1 MRILVAEDDQRLAK
15 MLRLHLERAGYQV
28 DVAQDGV
35 EALLQCQTYRYDLLV
50 LDWMMPRKSG
60 VEVAATLRKEQFEGG
75 ILMLTARDTEIDL
88 VHGLDSGADDYLVKP
103 FQSNELLAR
112 LRALSRRQQ
121 KAFVSTV
128 SFNGLLLDLSSQ
140 TISYER
146 HPIDLTRREFE
157 FLSLLL
163 RRPEQVMSRELIIEV
178 VWGIGAD
185 ITDNALDALVRLVR
199 KKLDAVGAPNLI
211 RTVRGFGYRLGDPHA

>member
-1 MRILVAEDDQRLAK
+1 MRVLIAEDDQRLAK

-28 DVAQDGV
+28 DVAHDGV
-35 EALLQCQTYRYDLLV
+35 DALNQCQTFRYDLLV
-50 LDWMMPRKSG
+50 LDWMMPHKSG
-60 VEVAATLRKEQFEGG
+60 VEVAAELRKNRFEGG

-112 LRALSRRQQ
+112 LRALSRRQK
-121 KAFVSTV
+121 KAFVDTI
-128 SFNGLLLDLSSQ
+128 SFQGFELDVSSQ
-140 TISYER
+140 MISYNH
-146 HPIDLTRREFE
+146 HPLELTRREFE

-163 RRPEQVMSRELIIEV
+163 RRPEQVMGRELIIEV

-199 KKLDAVGAPNLI
+199 KKLEAVGAPPLI
-211 RTVRGFGYRLGDPHA
+211 KTVRGFGYRLGDHHA

>member
-1 MRILVAEDDQRLAK
+1 MRILIAEDDKRLAK

-28 DVAQDGV
+28 DVAHDGL
-35 EALLQCQTYRYDLLV
+35 EAIEQCQTFRYDLLV
-50 LDWMMPRKSG
+50 LDWMMPHKSG
-60 VEVAATLRKEQFEGG
+60 IEVATELRGERFEGG

-88 VHGLDSGADDYLVKP
+88 IHGLDSGADDYLVKP
-103 FQSNELLAR
+103 FQANELLAR
-112 LRALSRRQQ
+112 LRALSRRQK

-128 SFNGLLLDLSSQ
+128 SYQELELDISTQ
-140 TISYER
+140 TISYAGQLLE
-146 HPIDLTRREFE
+146 LTRREFE

-163 RRPEQVMSRELIIEV
+163 RRPEQVMGRELIIEV

-199 KKLDAVGAPNLI
+199 KKLDAAGAPALI
-211 RTVRGFGYRLGDPHA
+211 QTVRGFGYRLGGPHA

>member
-1 MRILVAEDDQRLAK
+1 MRILIAEDDKRLAK

-28 DVAQDGV
+28 DVAHDGL
-35 EALLQCQTYRYDLLV
+35 EAIEQCQTFRYDLLV
-50 LDWMMPRKSG
+50 LDWMMPHKSG
-60 VEVAATLRKEQFEGG
+60 IEVATELRKERFEGG

-103 FQSNELLAR
+103 FQANELLAR
-112 LRALSRRQQ
+112 LRALSRRQK

-128 SFNGLLLDLSSQ
+128 SYQELELDIATQ
-140 TISYER
+140 TISYAGQLLE
-146 HPIDLTRREFE
+146 LTRREFE

-163 RRPEQVMSRELIIEV
+163 RRPEQVMGRELIIEV

-199 KKLDAVGAPNLI
+199 KKLDASGAPALI
-211 RTVRGFGYRLGDPHA
+211 QTVRGFGYRLGGPHA

>member
-1 MRILVAEDDQRLAK
+1 MRVLIAEDDQRLAK

-28 DVAQDGV
+28 DVAIDGID
-35 EALLQCQTYRYDLLV
+35 ALDQCQTFRYDLLV
-50 LDWMMPRKSG
+50 LDWMMPHKSG
-60 VEVAATLRKEQFEGG
+60 IEVAAELRKNHFEGG

-112 LRALSRRQQ
+112 LRALSRRQK
-121 KAFVSTV
+121 KAFVDTV
-128 SFNGLLLDLSSQ
+128 SYQGLELDVSSQ
-140 TISYER
+140 MISYNQ
-146 HPIDLTRREFE
+146 HPLELTRREFE

-163 RRPEQVMSRELIIEV
+163 RRPEQVMGRELIIEV

-185 ITDNALDALVRLVR
+185 VTDNALDALVRLVR
-199 KKLDAVGAPNLI
+199 KKLETVGAPALI
-211 RTVRGFGYRLGDPHA
+211 KTVRGFGYRLGDHHA

>member
-1 MRILVAEDDQRLAK
+1 MRVLIAEDDQRLAK

-28 DVAQDGV
+28 DVAHDGV
-35 EALLQCQTYRYDLLV
+35 DALNQCQTFRYDLLV
-50 LDWMMPRKSG
+50 LDWMMPHKSG
-60 VEVAATLRKEQFEGG
+60 IEVAAELRKNRFEGG

-112 LRALSRRQQ
+112 LRALSRRQK
-121 KAFVSTV
+121 KAFVDTV
-128 SFNGLLLDLSSQ
+128 SFQGLELDVSSQ
-140 TISYER
+140 MISYNQ
-146 HPIDLTRREFE
+146 HPLELTRREFE

-163 RRPEQVMSRELIIEV
+163 RRPEQVMGRELIIEV

-185 ITDNALDALVRLVR
+185 VTDNALDALVRLVR
-199 KKLDAVGAPNLI
+199 KKLEAVGAAPLI
-211 RTVRGFGYRLGDPHA
+211 KTVRGFGYRLGDPHA

>member
-1 MRILVAEDDQRLAK
+1 MRILIAEDDKRLAK
-15 MLRLHLERAGYQV
+15 MLRLHLERAGYLV
-28 DVAQDGV
+28 DVAHDGL
-35 EALLQCQTYRYDLLV
+35 EAIEQCQTFRYDLLV
-50 LDWMMPRKSG
+50 LDWMMPHKSG
-60 VEVAATLRKEQFEGG
+60 IEVATELRRERFEGG

-103 FQSNELLAR
+103 FQANELLAR
-112 LRALSRRQQ
+112 LRALSRRQK

-128 SFNGLLLDLSSQ
+128 SYQELELDITTQ
-140 TISYER
+140 TISYAGQLLE
-146 HPIDLTRREFE
+146 LTRREFE

-163 RRPEQVMSRELIIEV
+163 RRPEQVMGRELIIEV

-199 KKLDAVGAPNLI
+199 KKLDAAGAPALI
-211 RTVRGFGYRLGDPHA
+211 QTVRGFGYRLGGPHA

>member
-1 MRILVAEDDQRLAK
+1 MRVLIAEDDQRLAK

-28 DVAQDGV
+28 DVAIDGID
-35 EALLQCQTYRYDLLV
+35 ALDQCQTFRYDLLV
-50 LDWMMPRKSG
+50 LDWMMPHKSG
-60 VEVAATLRKEQFEGG
+60 IEVAAELRKNRFEGG

-112 LRALSRRQQ
+112 LRALSRRQK
-121 KAFVSTV
+121 KAFVDTV
-128 SFNGLLLDLSSQ
+128 SYQGLELDVSSQ
-140 TISYER
+140 MISYNH
-146 HPIDLTRREFE
+146 HPLELTRREFE

-163 RRPEQVMSRELIIEV
+163 RRPEQVMGRELIIEV

-185 ITDNALDALVRLVR
+185 VTDNALDALVRLVR
-199 KKLDAVGAPNLI
+199 KKLEAVGAPALI
-211 RTVRGFGYRLGDPHA
+211 KTVRGFGYRLGDHHA

>member
-1 MRILVAEDDQRLAK
+1 MRILIAEDDKRLAK

-28 DVAQDGV
+28 DVAHDGL
-35 EALLQCQTYRYDLLV
+35 EAIEQCQTFRYDLLV
-50 LDWMMPRKSG
+50 LDWMMPHKSG
-60 VEVAATLRKEQFEGG
+60 IEVATELRKERFEGG

-103 FQSNELLAR
+103 FQANELLAR
-112 LRALSRRQQ
+112 LRALSRRQK

-128 SFNGLLLDLSSQ
+128 SYQELELDIATQ
-140 TISYER
+140 TISYAGQLLE
-146 HPIDLTRREFE
+146 LTRREFE

-163 RRPEQVMSRELIIEV
+163 RRPEQVMGRELIIEV

-199 KKLDAVGAPNLI
+199 KKLDAAGAPALI
-211 RTVRGFGYRLGDPHA
+211 QTVRGFGYRLGGPHA

>member
-1 MRILVAEDDQRLAK
+1 MRILIAEDDKRLAK

-28 DVAQDGV
+28 DVAHDGL
-35 EALLQCQTYRYDLLV
+35 EAIEQCQTFRYDLLV
-50 LDWMMPRKSG
+50 LDWMMPHKSG
-60 VEVAATLRKEQFEGG
+60 IEVATELRKERFEGG

-103 FQSNELLAR
+103 FQANELLAR
-112 LRALSRRQQ
+112 LRALSRRQK

-128 SFNGLLLDLSSQ
+128 SYQELELDITTQ
-140 TISYER
+140 TISYAGQLLE
-146 HPIDLTRREFE
+146 LTRREFE

-163 RRPEQVMSRELIIEV
+163 RRPEQVMGRELIIEV

-199 KKLDAVGAPNLI
+199 KKLDASGAPALI
-211 RTVRGFGYRLGDPHA
+211 QTVRGFGYRLGGPHA

>member
-1 MRILVAEDDQRLAK
+1 MRVLIAEDDQRLAK

-28 DVAQDGV
+28 DVAIDGID
-35 EALLQCQTYRYDLLV
+35 ALDQCQTFRYDLLV
-50 LDWMMPRKSG
+50 LDWMMPHKSG
-60 VEVAATLRKEQFEGG
+60 IEVAAELRKNRFEGG

-112 LRALSRRQQ
+112 LRALSRRQK
-121 KAFVSTV
+121 KAFVDTV
-128 SFNGLLLDLSSQ
+128 SYQGLELDVSSQ
-140 TISYER
+140 TISYNQ
-146 HPIDLTRREFE
+146 HPLELTRREFE

-163 RRPEQVMSRELIIEV
+163 RRPEQVMGRELIIEV

-185 ITDNALDALVRLVR
+185 VTDNALDALVRLVR
-199 KKLDAVGAPNLI
+199 KKLEAVGAPALI
-211 RTVRGFGYRLGDPHA
+211 KTVRGFGYRLGDHHA

>member
-1 MRILVAEDDQRLAK
+1 MRVLIAEDDQRLAK

-28 DVAQDGV
+28 DVAHDGV
-35 EALLQCQTYRYDLLV
+35 DALNQCQTFRYDLLV
-50 LDWMMPRKSG
+50 LDWMMPHKSG
-60 VEVAATLRKEQFEGG
+60 VEVAAELRKNRFEGG

-112 LRALSRRQQ
+112 LRALSRRQK
-121 KAFVSTV
+121 KAFVDTV
-128 SFNGLLLDLSSQ
+128 SFQGLELDVSSQ
-140 TISYER
+140 MISYNQ
-146 HPIDLTRREFE
+146 HPLELTRREFE

-163 RRPEQVMSRELIIEV
+163 RRPEQVMGRELIIEV

-185 ITDNALDALVRLVR
+185 VTDNALDALVRLVR
-199 KKLDAVGAPNLI
+199 KKLEAVGAPPLI
-211 RTVRGFGYRLGDPHA
+211 KTARGFGYRLGDHHA

>member
-1 MRILVAEDDQRLAK
+1 MRVLIAEDDQRLAK

-28 DVAQDGV
+28 DVAIDGID
-35 EALLQCQTYRYDLLV
+35 ALDQCQTFRYDLLV
-50 LDWMMPRKSG
+50 LDWMMPHKSG
-60 VEVAATLRKEQFEGG
+60 VEVAAELRKNRFEGG

-112 LRALSRRQQ
+112 LRALSRRQK
-121 KAFVSTV
+121 KAFVDTV
-128 SFNGLLLDLSSQ
+128 SYQGLELDVSSQ
-140 TISYER
+140 MISYNQ
-146 HPIDLTRREFE
+146 HPLELTRREFE

-163 RRPEQVMSRELIIEV
+163 RRPEQVMGRELIIEV

-185 ITDNALDALVRLVR
+185 VTDNALDALVRLVR
-199 KKLDAVGAPNLI
+199 KKLEAVGAPALI
-211 RTVRGFGYRLGDPHA
+211 KTVRGFGYRLGDHHA

>member
-1 MRILVAEDDQRLAK
+1 MRILIAEDDKRLAK

-28 DVAQDGV
+28 DVAHDGL
-35 EALLQCQTYRYDLLV
+35 EAIEQCQTFRYDLLV
-50 LDWMMPRKSG
+50 LDWMMPHKSG
-60 VEVAATLRKEQFEGG
+60 IEVATELRKERFEGG

-103 FQSNELLAR
+103 FQANELLAR
-112 LRALSRRQQ
+112 LRALSRRQK

-128 SFNGLLLDLSSQ
+128 SYQELELDITTQ
-140 TISYER
+140 TISYAGQLLE
-146 HPIDLTRREFE
+146 LTRREFE

-163 RRPEQVMSRELIIEV
+163 RRPEQVMGRELIIEV

-199 KKLDAVGAPNLI
+199 KKLDAAGAPALI
-211 RTVRGFGYRLGDPHA
+211 QTVRGFGYRLGGPHA